1 MPCLPPG
8 TASDVSPRHGLW
20 VANACQL
27 SPLLAAHVANL
38 PVSSPHES
46 ALAWALSPNMTSR
59 GCSCISTKTR
69 LQPHKPRHSGAL
81 NSQKCLVAPGL
92 MLTSR
97 SSPRK
102 YPLAPECLVLRFLIN
117 HLCLEGKPS
126 KRESEKDHFEFEVG
140 KNKDNSLQNVEISSH
155 IKETF
160 DLCPSY
166 ANALLS

>member
-1 MPCLPPG
+1 MPAV
-8 TASDVSPRHGLW
+8 TS
-20 VANACQL
+20 
-27 SPLLAAHVANL
+27 LLAAHVANL

-46 ALAWALSPNMTSR
+46 VLAWALSPNMTSR
-59 GCSCISTKTR
+59 GFSCISRKTR
-69 LQPHKPRHSGAL
+69 LQPQKPWHSGAL

-102 YPLAPECLVLRFLIN
+102 YPLAPERLGLRFLIN

-126 KRESEKDHFEFEVG
+126 KGESERGHFEFEVG

-155 IKETF
+155 LKETF
-160 DLCPSY
+160 DLCLSY
-166 ANALLS
+166 AKALLS

>member
-1 MPCLPPG
+1 MPAV
-8 TASDVSPRHGLW
+8 TS
-20 VANACQL
+20 
-27 SPLLAAHVANL
+27 LLAAHVANL

-69 LQPHKPRHSGAL
+69 LQPRKPRHSGAL

-160 DLCPSY
+160 GLCPSY